1 MMDFLNRIR
10 HRKLTAD
17 VLSDMCRQIGV
28 MTGVGITMAK
38 AMEIL
43 KSTTEDKRIAGIYG
57 ELEDYIKRGYPI
69 GDSMEALGVFPEM
82 TINMFRAAEVSG
94 QLEKT
99 ANYLAEH
106 YRKEHRTMTQMKA
119 ATMYPK
125 MLCVMAISIVLFV
138 FLVIMPM
145 VEPLFYGVELPL
157 VTQILMRI
165 SVFLKHDWYMVAIAL
180 VVIIMLEPVILSIY
194 SVKCWIDKM
203 IFYIPLL
210 GKQMRTIYTARFA
223 RSLSGLYASGVPVMV
238 GLEITSRTLGN
249 RYLELQILDVVRA
262 IENGATLSR
271 AIESVNGL
279 DKKLPAVI
287 FVGEET
293 GKLDLMLLS
302 LAEGYEH
309 EAETAINKIV
319 SLIEP
324 LMIVVIG
331 IVVAVIL
338 LGIMIPMWSLY
349 KYIG

>member
-1 MMDFLNRIR
+1 MDMLRRIKN
-10 HRKLTAD
+10 RKLAAD
-17 VLSDMCRQIGV
+17 VLSDMCRQISV
-28 MTGVGITMAK
+28 MTGAGITMAK

-43 KSTTEDKRIAGIYG
+43 KNTTENKRIARIYS
-57 ELEDYIKRGYPI
+57 ELEDRIKQGYPI

-82 TINMFRAAEVSG
+82 AVNMFRAAEVSG

-99 ANYLAEH
+99 ANDLAEH

-125 MLCVMAISIVLFV
+125 ILCIMAITIVLFV

-145 VEPLFYGVELPL
+145 VEPLFSGVELPL
-157 VTQILMRI
+157 VTRILMRI
-165 SVFLKHDWYMVAIAL
+165 SAFLKHDWHIVVAGMVVMIL
-180 VVIIMLEPVILSIY
+180 MEPVILSIH
-194 SVKCWIDKM
+194 SVKYIIDKM
-203 IFYIPLL
+203 ILYVPII

-223 RSLSGLYASGVPVMV
+223 RCLSGLYASGVPMIV
-238 GLEITSRTLGN
+238 GLEITSRTIGN
-249 RYLELQILDVVRA
+249 RYLETQILDVVRA
-262 IENGATLSR
+262 VENGASLSHV
-271 AIESVNGL
+271 IESVHGL

-293 GKLDLMLLS
+293 GKLDMMLLS

-309 EAETAINKIV
+309 EAEIAINKLV

-349 KYIG
+349 EYIG

>member
-1 MMDFLNRIR
+1 MDMLHRIKN
-10 HRKLTAD
+10 RKLTAD

-28 MTGVGITMAK
+28 MTGAGITMAK

-43 KSTTEDKRIAGIYG
+43 KNTTENKRIARIYG
-57 ELEDYIKRGYPI
+57 ELENRIKRGYPI

-82 TINMFRAAEVSG
+82 AVNMFRAAEVSG

-99 ANYLAEH
+99 ANDLAEH

-125 MLCVMAISIVLFV
+125 ILCIMAITIVLFV

-145 VEPLFYGVELPL
+145 VEPLFHGVEFPL
-157 VTQILMRI
+157 VTRILMRI
-165 SVFLKHDWYMVAIAL
+165 SVFLQQDWHIAAAVL
-180 VVIIMLEPVILSIY
+180 VVIILLEPVILSIH
-194 SVKCWIDKM
+194 SVKFMIDKM
-203 IFYIPLL
+203 ILYVPII
-210 GKQMRTIYTARFA
+210 GKQMKTIYTARFA
-223 RSLSGLYASGVPVMV
+223 RSLSGLYASGIPMV
-238 GLEITSRTLGN
+238 IGLEITSRTIGN
-249 RYLELQILDVVRA
+249 RYLETQILDVVCA
-262 IENGATLSR
+262 VENGASLSH
-271 AIESVNGL
+271 AIESVHGL

-293 GKLDLMLLS
+293 GKLDMMLLS

-309 EAETAINKIV
+309 EAEIAINKLV
-319 SLIEP
+319 SMIEP

-349 KYIG
+349 EYIG